1 MKTAKYTTGRT
12 HVLRFLAVSVAA
24 GILLW
29 AGPGAPDVGAE
40 QLTILHTNDMHS
52 HLLGYPEADYPPTG
66 TGEGALGGAARMATV
81 INQIREDRESRGI
94 PVLLLDAGDFMMGTP
109 FHLLQGEAEMGIM
122 NALGYDAITLG
133 NHEYEWLPKGVAAIV
148 SHAEGLPVV
157 ASNVRITDDSNVDGQ
172 ALKALMQSNAIYNP
186 YDSPTPYLIRTL
198 SNGLEVGFFGL
209 IGNGADDDVYRPDP
223 EDYPYPLEFLSS
235 AADRAAAATDAVSY
249 LKGTAGVD
257 IVICLSHS
265 GVDKTDHTQ
274 GEDPDLARAVSGID
288 VIISGHTH
296 TKMDPVTITNPGTGW
311 NTIIAQSW
319 EHTIWLGVVDLE
331 FTPGSGVTL
340 LARPSYHEVM
350 DENVDLDPDVQDMV
364 EGYAEQVDDEFF
376 TPLGYSFT
384 DAIAETAFP
393 LSSSYPSEHNLG
405 NLITDSMRW
414 AVNHYDPDHPVDVA
428 VESNGVINGIQV
440 ARNGPGR
447 INTSDAFRVVP
458 LGRDPVPPYAAGYP
472 LISFCL
478 NGSDLHM
485 AAEANALASLLQ
497 SSDYWLSWSGAGF
510 QYAPYLVLDMWQ
522 CLNPAEQECT
532 DRVSIPNSK
541 SRMYRVAVNY
551 YIATFIESIKDLSGG
566 LIDIVPKDCGTGQP
580 LERLS
585 DAIVYK
591 DAEKTEPLSEWEGFL
606 DYLASMPDTSGDGIP
621 DIPARYS
628 GPEDRMVKACFIATA
643 AYGSPLE
650 EKVEVLREF
659 RNRIL
664 ERSPLGQRL
673 TDFYY
678 AHSPALAGKIARSG
692 WLAVLVRV
700 LLLPAIGF
708 AKIVLW
714 LF

>member
-1 MKTAKYTTGRT
+1 METSKSTTSRKK
-12 HVLRFLAVSVAA
+12 VSRFLAFSVAI
-24 GILLW
+24 GILTW
-29 AGPGAPDVGAE
+29 AGPGVPIVAAE
-40 QLTILHTNDMHS
+40 ELTILHTNDMHS

-66 TGEGALGGAARMATV
+66 TGQGAVGGLARIATV
-81 INQIREDRESRGI
+81 VNQIREDRESLGI

-122 NALGYDAITLG
+122 NALGYDAVVLG

-148 SHAEGLPVV
+148 SHAAGLPVV
-157 ASNVRITDDSNVDGQ
+157 ASNVLITDESNVDAQ
-172 ALKALMQSNAIYNP
+172 ALKVLMESDAIFNP
-186 YDSPTPYLIRTL
+186 YYSSTPYLIREL
-198 SNGLEVGFFGL
+198 SNGLKVGFLGL
-209 IGNGADDDVYRPDP
+209 IGHGADDDVFRPDP

-235 AADRAAAATDAVSY
+235 AEDRITVATEAVSY

-296 TKMDPVTITNPGTGW
+296 TMTDPVTITNPTTGW
-311 NTIIAQSW
+311 NTIIAQAW
-319 EHTIWLGVVDLE
+319 EHTKWLGVLDLDY
-331 FTPGSGVTL
+331 TPGTGVTL
-340 LARPSYHEVM
+340 LTRPYYHEVI
-350 DENVDLDPDVQDMV
+350 DENVDLDQDIQAMV
-364 EGYAEQVDDEFF
+364 EEYIEQVDDEIFN
-376 TPLGYSFT
+376 PLGYSFT
-384 DAIAETAFP
+384 DEIAETPFP

-414 AVNHYDPDHPVDVA
+414 AVNHYDPDPPGEVA
-428 VESNGVINGIQV
+428 VESNGVIDGIQV
-440 ARNGPGR
+440 AQNGPGR
-447 INTSDAFRVVP
+447 LNTSDAFRAVP
-458 LGRDPVPPYAAGYP
+458 LGRDPVSPYSGGYP

-478 NGSDLHM
+478 YGSDLHM
-485 AAEANALASLLQ
+485 AAEANALAPLLQ

-510 QYAPYLVLDMWQ
+510 QYAPYLVLNMWQ
-522 CLNPAEQECT
+522 CMNPAEQECT
-532 DRVSIPNSK
+532 DQAPIPNNK
-541 SRMYRVAVNY
+541 SRLYRVAVNY
-551 YIATFIESIKDLSGG
+551 YIASFIESIKDLSGG
-566 LIDIVPKDCGTGQP
+566 LIDIVPKDCETGQP

-585 DAIVYK
+585 EAIVYK
-591 DAEKTEPLSEWEGFL
+591 DSEKTEPLSEWEGFL

-650 EKVEVLREF
+650 AKVEVLREF

-664 ERSPLGQRL
+664 ERSAPGQKF

-678 AHSPALAGKIARSG
+678 AHSPGPAETIARSD
-692 WLAVLVRV
+692 WLKRLVRV
-700 LLLPAIGF
+700 FLLPVIGF
-708 AKIVLW
+708 AKIML
-714 LF
+714 LIF